1 MVRAEAITLIG
12 ETPGAH
18 GVFDPPEETRNEVPC
33 SVRSVGYN
41 EFYAAKNAGI
51 EPSVVFVLAL
61 AEDYAGEKVVEW
73 NGARYRVIRT
83 WMQGDGIEITCEPA
97 TNDRKAVT
105 V

>member
-41 EFYAAKNAGI
+41 EFTRRKT
-51 EPSVVFVLAL
+51 LAL
-61 AEDYAGEKVVEW
+61 SRRW
-73 NGARYRVIRT
+73 SS
-83 WMQGDGIEITCEPA
+83 C
-97 TNDRKAVT
+97 
-105 V
+105 